1 MHFEPM
7 KKVKKNKNVGLDD
20 TTIDAEIA
28 QIFREMEEMEYR
40 DVLYE
45 QEMAVAKSAYWDLI
59 IRLER
64 SVFTEEER
72 KELEAHAEQ
81 VRTKIEEMDAK
92 LKNMQ
97 ARGAKNRARLEKICS
112 VRDAAKERKRTKVKS
127 KIKKL

>member
-1 MHFEPM
+1 M
-7 KKVKKNKNVGLDD
+7 KKVKKNQNVGLDD
-20 TTIDAEIA
+20 TAIDVEIA

-45 QEMAVAKSAYWDLI
+45 QEMAVAKSAYWDLV

>member
-1 MHFEPM
+1 MHFGPM

-45 QEMAVAKSAYWDLI
+45 QEIAAAKSAYWDLI

-92 LKNMQ
+92 LKSMQ
-97 ARGAKNRARLEKICS
+97 ERGAKNRARLEKICS
-112 VRDAAKERKRTKVKS
+112 VRDAAKERKQKSKVK
-127 KIKKL
+127 

>member
-1 MHFEPM
+1 M

-45 QEMAVAKSAYWDLI
+45 QEMAAAKSAYWDLI

-81 VRTKIEEMDAK
+81 VHTKIEEMDAK
-92 LKNMQ
+92 LKNMRE
-97 ARGAKNRARLEKICS
+97 RGAKNRARLEKICS
-112 VRDAAKERKRTKVKS
+112 VRDAAKERKRTKIKS
-127 KIKKL
+127 KIKRS

>member
-1 MHFEPM
+1 M
-7 KKVKKNKNVGLDD
+7 KKAKKNKNVGLDD
-20 TTIDAEIA
+20 TAIDAEIA

-81 VRTKIEEMDAK
+81 VRIKIEEMDAK

-97 ARGAKNRARLEKICS
+97 ERGAKNRARLEKICS
-112 VRDAAKERKRTKVKS
+112 VRDAAKERKRTKIKS
-127 KIKKL
+127 KIKRS

>member
-1 MHFEPM
+1 M
-7 KKVKKNKNVGLDD
+7 KKEKIKDEEISK
-20 TTIDAEIA
+20 EIA

-45 QEMAVAKSAYWDLI
+45 QEMAVAKSAYWDLV

-92 LKNMQ
+92 LKSMQ
-97 ARGAKNRARLEKICS
+97 ERGAKNRARLEKICS
-112 VRDAAKERKRTKVKS
+112 VRDAAKERKRTKIKS
-127 KIKKL
+127 KIKRS

>member
-1 MHFEPM
+1 M
-7 KKVKKNKNVGLDD
+7 KKVKRNKNVGLDD
-20 TTIDAEIA
+20 TAIDVEIA

-81 VRTKIEEMDAK
+81 VRIKIEEMDAK

-97 ARGAKNRARLEKICS
+97 ERGAKNRARLEKICS
-112 VRDAAKERKRTKVKS
+112 VRDAAKERKQTKKES
-127 KIKKL
+127 KIKSP

>member
-1 MHFEPM
+1 M
-7 KKVKKNKNVGLDD
+7 KKVKKNKNVDLDD

-45 QEMAVAKSAYWDLI
+45 QEMAVAKSAYWDLV

-92 LKNMQ
+92 LKSMQ
-97 ARGAKNRARLEKICS
+97 ERGAKNRARLEKICS
-112 VRDAAKERKRTKVKS
+112 VRDAAKERKQKSKVK
-127 KIKKL
+127 

>member
-1 MHFEPM
+1 M

-45 QEMAVAKSAYWDLI
+45 QEMAVAKSAYWDLV

-112 VRDAAKERKRTKVKS
+112 VRDAAKERKQTKKES
-127 KIKKL
+127 KIKSP